1 MHTRK
6 KKWSINLLD
15 IKSLLFL
22 IRHICKNNCHEN
34 IPNLN
39 MYICRKRKKMRGKK
53 KDGKKREKECEWEM
67 WGGGDP
73 KTKRGSS
80 LIPYPLKLMLFLQ
93 ASFNEFSTHYSGL
106 VPDKA
111 KYFVCMG

>member
-1 MHTRK
+1 M
-6 KKWSINLLD
+6 
-15 IKSLLFL
+15 
-22 IRHICKNNCHEN
+22 E
-34 IPNLN
+34 
-39 MYICRKRKKMRGKK
+39 
-53 KDGKKREKECEWEM
+53 KRERKNVSEKCG
-67 WGGGDP
+67 GGGDP